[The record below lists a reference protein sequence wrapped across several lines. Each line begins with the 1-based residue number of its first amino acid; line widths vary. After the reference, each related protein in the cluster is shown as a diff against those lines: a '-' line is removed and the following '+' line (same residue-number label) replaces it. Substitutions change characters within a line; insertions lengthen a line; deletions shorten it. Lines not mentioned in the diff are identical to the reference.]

1 MQHYE
6 AKWMATAARPDQWP
20 IHHLPEIVFVGRSN
34 AGKSSLINALV
45 NRNQLAYTGK
55 TPGKTRLLNFFVV
68 NAQFV
73 FTDAPGYGYA
83 VGNRDSLIEFGN
95 LMEPYFE
102 KRSNLKAMVLV
113 LDCRRTPS
121 REDIAMVD
129 YAKANHLAILV
140 VCTKKDKLS
149 YGKLKNQQFM
159 IAKELKLNASSFLAV
174 DSVKKQGIDEV
185 WHKIHETLS
194 LK

>member
-1 MQHYE
+1 MQYYE

-20 IHHLPEIVFVGRSN
+20 RHHLPEIVFVGRSN

-68 NAQFV
+68 NAQFI

-83 VGNRDSLIEFGN
+83 VGNRDSLIEFG
-95 LMEPYFE
+95 
-102 KRSNLKAMVLV
+102 NLKAMVLV

-174 DSVKKQGIDEV
+174 DSVKKQGIDDV

>member
-1 MQHYE
+1 MQYYE

-68 NAQFV
+68 NARFV
-73 FTDAPGYGYA
+73 FTDTPGYGYA